1 MFVTKRCDVTI
12 LRFRNSGI
20 GRKKKRVTKNCCLP
34 LGVSRLAEPSVL
46 MRGSSLAAH
55 GKSAFFSRSNR
66 TRSLECRARANT
78 CNAPAPLYLCLISS
92 IRKAFACLKLVCQ
105 LNSQA
110 YCSENRKKTLTIFEV
125 TIFHTIRFLRHVK
138 FYKILHSIRK
148 IDLRCLPMTCTRA
161 TL

>member
-20 GRKKKRVTKNCCLP
+20 GRKKKTCYKKLLFT
-34 LGVSRLAEPSVL
+34 LGGFKACRTLRPYAWQQSCRTWQKCV
-46 MRGSSLAAH
+46 
-55 GKSAFFSRSNR
+55 FFPIQSDEIARMPR
-66 TRSLECRARANT
+66 TREHLQCT
-78 CNAPAPLYLCLISS
+78 GPLYLCLIAS